1 MLLKINFYLRR
12 LNYLMEIN
20 WFVAIFFRDY
30 KDVDFL
36 VNIILYIYYDWF
48 VVRNSRNDKVF
59 VNIEKIF
66 S

>member
-1 MLLKINFYLRR
+1 
-12 LNYLMEIN
+12 MEIN

-36 VNIILYIYYDWF
+36 VNIIVYIYYDSF